1 VTYTQIPDKGTPN
14 FPPLRSPFPKPHESM
29 DARGGNSTG
38 KLPKLNFPTFTG
50 DNPRLWLSRCENYF
64 DMYNVE
70 EFRWIQVASMYLNDA
85 TARWFLSVESKL
97 CHASWRDFVVLLLD
111 CFGCEQKELLIRQL
125 FHIRQSCF
133 VANYVECFAELI
145 DQLTAYGHVTEPMY
159 YAMRS

>member
-85 TARWFLSVESKL
+85 AARWFQSVEPRL
-97 CHASWRDFVVLLLD
+97 PHASWREFVVLLLD
-111 CFGCEQKELLIRQL
+111 RFGREQKELLIRQL
-125 FHIRQSCF
+125 FHIR
-133 VANYVECFAELI
+133 
-145 DQLTAYGHVTEPMY
+145 
-159 YAMRS
+159 